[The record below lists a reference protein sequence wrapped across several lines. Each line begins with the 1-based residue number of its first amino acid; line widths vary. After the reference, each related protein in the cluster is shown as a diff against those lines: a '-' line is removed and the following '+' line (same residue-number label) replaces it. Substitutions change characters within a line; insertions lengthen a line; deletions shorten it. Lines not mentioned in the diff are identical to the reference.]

1 MRYLLKLDKD
11 INTPLNAHDA
21 KSDVIIL
28 ELLFDRLYIKAQ
40 EKFSL
45 TTEDETL
52 SKMVELSNTP
62 AVIGK
67 FAFGKYS
74 GQPVSE
80 IAQIDPQ
87 YLKWLLGQKL
97 EAEQEDEDWIYT
109 IKKVLNIK

>member
-1 MRYLLKLDKD
+1 
-11 INTPLNAHDA
+11 
-21 KSDVIIL
+21 
-28 ELLFDRLYIKAQ
+28 
-40 EKFSL
+40 
-45 TTEDETL
+45 
-52 SKMVELSNTP
+52 MVELSNTP
-62 AVIGK
+62 AFIGK